1 MHCFVLALKNYAQFT
16 GRAQRSEYWC
26 VYLLL
31 IALYPIVVVLNVA
44 VMYTIGHNIY
54 GGVVFVLLMLVSF
67 LLMLVPSISVFVRR
81 LHDIGHSG
89 WWALTAFI
97 PFVGFIPWIYVGL
110 QDSQPGPNQYG
121 PSPKENV
128 E

>member
-1 MHCFVLALKNYAQFT
+1 MLCPGPPKLRPVHRT
-16 GRAQRSEYWC
+16 EYWC
-26 VYLLL
+26 FYFLL
-31 IALYPIVVVLNVA
+31 IALYPIVGVLNVA
-44 VMYTIGHNIY
+44 VMYALGYNIY
-54 GGVVFVLLMLVSF
+54 GGVVFF

-81 LHDIGHSG
+81 LHDISHSG
-89 WWALTAFI
+89 WWVLIAFI